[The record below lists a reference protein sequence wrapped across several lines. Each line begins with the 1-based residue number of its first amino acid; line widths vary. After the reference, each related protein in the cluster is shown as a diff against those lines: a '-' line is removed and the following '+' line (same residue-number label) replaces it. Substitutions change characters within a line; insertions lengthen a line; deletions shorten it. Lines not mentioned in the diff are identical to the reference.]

1 MTTAP
6 ATGEI
11 RVLPDMEALRRAAAD
26 EIVRSCQDVLRTR
39 KAFTLALAG
48 GKTPR
53 ALYSLLGGEGDT
65 SYRLKIPW
73 PQVHFFW
80 TDERIVPADHP
91 DSNYAMARET
101 FLQRINATR
110 KQVHRIRTEGMTP
123 PQAAVDHE
131 RELKAFFGE
140 HLMLR
145 HNVPRFDVVLLGLG
159 ADGHTAGLFP
169 GWDISRAMRPLVVAP
184 RTNEPAKLRISMTP
198 LVINMAANVIFLVS
212 GKEKAEILKTV
223 IEGQPKTPEKISAQA
238 IRPNEGR
245 LLWLVDKEAASALS

>member
-11 RVLPDMEALRRAAAD
+11 RVLPDGEALRRAAAD
-26 EIVRSCQDVLRTR
+26 EILRSCQEVLRAR
-39 KAFTLALAG
+39 KAFTIALAG

-53 ALYSLLGGEGDT
+53 GLYQLLGGEGDT
-65 SYRLKIPW
+65 TYRLKMPW

-91 DSNYAMARET
+91 DSNYGMARET
-101 FLQRINATR
+101 FLQKINATR

-123 PQAAVDHE
+123 PQSAVDYE
-131 RELKAFFGE
+131 RELKAFFGD

-159 ADGHTAGLFP
+159 ADGHAAGLFP
-169 GWDISRAMRPLVVAP
+169 GWDVSRALRPLVVAP
-184 RTNEPAKLRISMTP
+184 RTNEPAKMRISMTP
-198 LVINMAANVIFLVS
+198 LVINMAANVIFMVA
-212 GKEKAEILKTV
+212 GKEKAAMLRTV
-223 IEGQPKTPEKISAQA
+223 IEGQPKQPEVLSAQA
-238 IRPNEGR
+238 IRPSEGR
-245 LLWLVDKEAASALS
+245 LLWLVDKEAASELA